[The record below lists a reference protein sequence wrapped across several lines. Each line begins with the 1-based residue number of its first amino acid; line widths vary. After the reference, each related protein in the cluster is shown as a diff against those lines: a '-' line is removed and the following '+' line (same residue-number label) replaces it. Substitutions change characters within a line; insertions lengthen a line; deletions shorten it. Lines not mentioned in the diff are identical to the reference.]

1 MTPVDL
7 TKLPDFL
14 RHQRWFAGKASP
26 IKSAS
31 VVDHATMDFGA
42 CSFSLAIV
50 EVLYELGKSER
61 YLLPVK
67 PSSDGTSGGIYD
79 ALEDVECLR
88 TLFQLI
94 REQRTVPSSSGHIH
108 GEWLSTPEGHLSLP
122 DPLPV
127 RRLMVEQSNTS
138 VVFGEKVILKI
149 IRKLEGGVNPEHEMG
164 RFLATRTSFRATPTL
179 LGALSLEGPAGA
191 TLALVHRF
199 VPNAED
205 GWKYTLDR
213 FRKAGPLDPAFLR
226 EMRELGRSLG
236 ELHRALASD
245 DTDPA
250 FSPEP
255 LHQEDLQRWSASI
268 MGELGVTL
276 ADAGRLHADLEKQ
289 RERLLEHARRLA
301 HVAPSGQKIRIHG
314 DLHLGQVLRAESQ
327 WLIFDFE
334 GEPSRSFTQRREKY
348 SPLRDVAG
356 MLRSF
361 DYAEATVLLEGL
373 PPTPRM
379 APSRDAFLD
388 GYRESTRGAAFLPGD
403 DATFWGM
410 LRAFELEKLL
420 YEVRYELQNRPDWV
434 RIPVQA
440 LLRMEEPT

>member
-7 TKLPDFL
+7 TQLPEFL
-14 RHQRWFAGKASP
+14 KQQRWFAGKAWP
-26 IKSAS
+26 IKSVS
-31 VVDHATMDFGA
+31 VVDHATLDFGPCA
-42 CSFSLAIV
+42 FSLAVV

-67 PSSDGTSGGIYD
+67 PSADGVQD
-79 ALEDVECLR
+79 ALEDVDCLR
-88 TLFQLI
+88 PLFQII
-94 REQRTVPSSSGHIH
+94 REQREYGSASGRIR
-108 GEWLSTPEGHLSLP
+108 GEWLDTPDAHLSLP
-122 DPLPV
+122 DPIPV

-149 IRKLEGGVNPEHEMG
+149 IRKLEAGVNPEHEMG

-179 LGALSLEGPAGA
+179 LGAMVLEGVAGG

-199 VPNAED
+199 VPNAVD
-205 GWKYTLDR
+205 GWKYTLEQ
-213 FRKAGPLDPAFLR
+213 FRKAGPLEAAFL
-226 EMRELGRSLG
+226 EQMRELGRRLG

-245 DTDPA
+245 ASDPD

-255 LHQEDLQRWSASI
+255 VLLEDLQRWSASI
-268 MGELGVTL
+268 VGELGVTL
-276 ADAGRLHADLEKQ
+276 ADAGRLHVDLERQ
-289 RERLLEHARRLA
+289 RERLMEYAKRLA
-301 HVAPSGQKIRIHG
+301 HVTPSGQKIRIHG
-314 DLHLGQVLRAESQ
+314 DLHLGQVLRSENQ

-334 GEPSRSFTQRREKY
+334 GEPSRTFTQRREKY

-361 DYAEATVLLEGL
+361 DYAEATVLLEGSA
-373 PPTPRM
+373 PTPRM
-379 APSRDAFLD
+379 APSRDVFLE
-388 GYRESTRGAAFLPGD
+388 GYREATRGAVFLPQD
-403 DATFWGM
+403 DATFGVM

-440 LLRMEEPT
+440 LLRMEEVK

>member
-1 MTPVDL
+1 VTPVDL
-7 TKLPDFL
+7 TKLPDYL
-14 RHQRWFAGKASP
+14 KQQRWFSGKAWP

-31 VVDHATMDFGA
+31 VVDHATLNGGPCA
-42 CSFSLAIV
+42 FSLAIV
-50 EVLYELGKSER
+50 EVVYELGHPER

-67 PSSDGTSGGIYD
+67 PGKEGIHD

-88 TLFQLI
+88 VLYNLI
-94 REQRTVPSSSGHIH
+94 HQQQEVASASGRVH
-108 GEWLSTPEGHLSLP
+108 GEWISTSAGLVSLP
-122 DPLPV
+122 EPVPV

-138 VVFGEKVILKI
+138 VVIGEKLILKI
-149 IRKLEGGVNPEHEMG
+149 IRRLEAGVNPEHEMG

-179 LGALSLEGPAGA
+179 LGALHLEGAAGA

-199 VPNAED
+199 VPNAVD

-213 FRKAGPLDPAFLR
+213 FRKPGELEPAFLE
-226 EMRELGRSLG
+226 EMRELGRRLG
-236 ELHRALASD
+236 ELHHALASEAS
-245 DTDPA
+245 DPTFA
-250 FSPEP
+250 PEQV
-255 LHQEDLQRWSASI
+255 LQEDLQRWSASI

-289 RERLLEHARRLA
+289 REALLEHARRLA

-314 DLHLGQVLRAESQ
+314 DLHLGQVLRAEGQ

-334 GEPSRSFTQRREKY
+334 GEPSRTFTQRREKY

-361 DYAEATVLLEGL
+361 DYAEATVLLEGGG
-373 PPTPRM
+373 PAPRM
-379 APSRDAFLD
+379 APSRDAFLA
-388 GYRESTRGAAFLPGD
+388 GYREATRGASFLPAD
-403 DATFWGM
+403 EATFRVM

-420 YEVRYELQNRPDWV
+420 YEVRYEMQNRPDWV

-440 LLRMEEPT
+440 LLRMEVPK

>member
-7 TKLPDFL
+7 TRLPEYL
-14 RHQRWFAGKASP
+14 KQQRWFSGKAWP
-26 IKSAS
+26 IKSVS
-31 VVDHATMDFGA
+31 VIDHVTLDFGPCA
-42 CSFSLAIV
+42 FSLAIV

-67 PSSDGTSGGIYD
+67 PSSEGIKD
-79 ALEDVECLR
+79 ALEDVDCLR
-88 TLFQLI
+88 ALFQLI
-94 REQRTVPSSSGHIH
+94 REQKGVSSASGRVH
-108 GEWLSTPEGHLSLP
+108 GEWLPTEEGRLSLS
-122 DPLPV
+122 DPIPV

-149 IRKLEGGVNPEHEMG
+149 IRKLEAGVNPEHEMG
-164 RFLATRTSFRATPTL
+164 RFLATRTSFRAMPTL
-179 LGALSLEGPAGA
+179 LGALILEGAAGA

-199 VPNAED
+199 VPNAVD
-205 GWKYTLDR
+205 GWKYTLEQ
-213 FRKAGPLDPAFLR
+213 FRKATPIDGSFLNELR
-226 EMRELGRSLG
+226 EMGRRLG
-236 ELHRALASD
+236 ELHKALASD
-245 DTDPA
+245 TSDPV

-255 LHQEDLQRWSASI
+255 VLQEDLQRWSASI

-276 ADAGRLHADLEKQ
+276 ADAGRLHVDLERQ

-314 DLHLGQVLRAESQ
+314 DLHLGQVLRAENQ

-334 GEPSRSFTQRREKY
+334 GEPSRTFTQRREKY

-361 DYAEATVLLEGL
+361 DYAEATVLLEGN
-373 PPTPRM
+373 PATPRM
-379 APSRDAFLD
+379 APSRDAFLA
-388 GYRESTRGAAFLPGD
+388 GYRESTKGATFLPAD
-403 DATFWGM
+403 DETFWTM

-420 YEVRYELQNRPDWV
+420 YEVRYELANRPDWV

-440 LLRMEEPT
+440 LLRMEEPK